1 MEISSDV
8 EDTFINLKEQEN
20 FFNLL
25 DKSNSEELENIPE
38 QSSSDL
44 ANSELNLEEIIET
57 KLYYKPITDSYM
69 LLV

>member
-1 MEISSDV
+1 LEISSDV